1 MSNFQWTL
9 NQLNVP
15 STVTITL
22 AENWSSG
29 RGCSPQGSRLQ
40 PRQAVGTLHLALTA
54 VDGADTTTVP
64 TIDDRLHPRL

>member
-1 MSNFQWTL
+1 MDPQPIERSFNRHHH
-9 NQLNVP
+9 P
-15 STVTITL
+15 SREL
-22 AENWSSG
+22 ELWS
-29 RGCSPQGSRLQ
+29 RVFPQGSRLQ